1 MEERQRIVTVM
12 PATLRANLS
21 EMIQK
26 ENVTYYARV
35 STDMNE
41 QEESYE
47 KQREYFENY
56 IKLRPEWNYVEG
68 YADQGI
74 SGTKAQQRPEF
85 MRMIEDCRKG
95 KINRILVK
103 SISRF
108 ARNTVD
114 TLHYIRELKELGV
127 SVWFETQGI
136 DTLTPNGEVLI
147 TILAALA
154 EQESRTISTN
164 VKWGY
169 QKRFKDGKVIINHR
183 FILGYTKVGKDYV
196 IVEDEAKIVRR
207 IFLDYL
213 SGKSVR
219 QICDELNS
227 EGLTTKRGCTWQP
240 STILGMLSNE
250 KYTGNAVLGKTFQ
263 LDVLSK
269 ARVKNVGQGT
279 IYHVQNSH
287 PSIISQEIFDMVQK
301 EKERRVSLRSSA
313 NTGKGK
319 YSSKYPLSG
328 LLVCGDC
335 GSKFRRFGR
344 TIASGEFVG
353 TWVCIQHQKDIS
365 KCKMLPL
372 KEDDVLEAYK
382 RAVTRFSGDLADV
395 LDVVKET
402 INEELKAENIAD
414 LTPVQERLTETRK
427 QIMEL
432 FKDKKAG
439 AITNEEYNKKYDEL
453 SRVVR
458 KLEEEEKNISTSNTN
473 DYIRKEQLKEIN
485 AILSD
490 ESVDLLDSQ
499 IMRTLLNCIKVID
512 KHTVEF
518 QFNCN
523 LNIIEKL

>member
-1 MEERQRIVTVM
+1 MEERVRTVTVM

-114 TLHYIRELKELGV
+114 TLHYIQELKELGV

-136 DTLTPNGEVLI
+136 DTMTPNGEVLI

-164 VKWGY
+164 VRWGY

-183 FILGYTKVGKDYV
+183 FILGYTKVGKEYV
-196 IVEDEAKIVRR
+196 VVEDEAKIVRR

-213 SGKSVR
+213 SGKSAR
-219 QICDELNS
+219 QICDELNQ
-227 EGLTTKRGCTWQP
+227 EGIPTKRGCEWTP
-240 STILGMLSNE
+240 STVLNMLSNE
-250 KYTGNAVLGKTFQ
+250 KYTGNAILGKTFQ
-263 LDVLSK
+263 VDVLSK
-269 ARVKNVGQGT
+269 ARVKNKGQGT
-279 IYHVQNSH
+279 LYYVENSH
-287 PSIISQEIFDMVQK
+287 PGIISQEVFDMVQK
-301 EKERRVSLRSSA
+301 EKERRLSLRSSV

-335 GSKFRRFGR
+335 GSKFRRYGR
-344 TIASGEFVG
+344 TIASGEFIT

-372 KEDDVLEAYK
+372 KEVDVLEAYK
-382 RAVTRFSGDLADV
+382 RVVTRFSGDLADV
-395 LDVVKET
+395 LDVVKES

-414 LTPVQERLTETRK
+414 LTPVRERLTETRK

-458 KLEEEEKNISTSNTN
+458 KLEEEEKNISTNNTN

-485 AILSD
+485 VILSD

>member
-1 MEERQRIVTVM
+1 MEERVRTVTVM

-114 TLHYIRELKELGV
+114 TLHYIQELKELGV

-136 DTLTPNGEVLI
+136 DTMTPNGEVLI

-183 FILGYTKVGKDYV
+183 FILGYTKVGKEYV
-196 IVEDEAKIVRR
+196 VVEDEAKIVRR

-213 SGKSVR
+213 SGKSAR
-219 QICDELNS
+219 QICDELNQ
-227 EGLTTKRGCTWQP
+227 EGIPTKRGCEWTP
-240 STILGMLSNE
+240 STVLNMLSNE
-250 KYTGNAVLGKTFQ
+250 KYTGNAILGKTFQ
-263 LDVLSK
+263 VDVLSK
-269 ARVKNVGQGT
+269 ARVKNKGQGT
-279 IYHVQNSH
+279 LYYVENSH
-287 PSIISQEIFDMVQK
+287 PGIISQEVFDMVQK
-301 EKERRVSLRSSA
+301 EKERRLSLRSSV

-335 GSKFRRFGR
+335 GSKFRRYGR
-344 TIASGEFVG
+344 TIASGEFIT

-372 KEDDVLEAYK
+372 KEVDVLEAYK
-382 RAVTRFSGDLADV
+382 RVVTRFSGDLADV
-395 LDVVKET
+395 LET
-402 INEELKAENIAD
+402 VRESINEELKAENIAD
-414 LTPVQERLTETRK
+414 LTPVRERLTETRK

-458 KLEEEEKNISTSNTN
+458 KLEEEEKNISTNNTN

-485 AILSD
+485 DILSD

-523 LNIIEKL
+523 INIIEKL

>member
-1 MEERQRIVTVM
+1 MEERVRTVTVM

-114 TLHYIRELKELGV
+114 TLHYIQELKELGV

-136 DTLTPNGEVLI
+136 DTMTPNGEVLI

-183 FILGYTKVGKDYV
+183 FILGYTKVGKEYV
-196 IVEDEAKIVRR
+196 VVEDEAKIVRR

-213 SGKSVR
+213 SGKSAR
-219 QICDELNS
+219 QICDELNQ
-227 EGLTTKRGCTWQP
+227 EGIPTKRGCEWTP
-240 STILGMLSNE
+240 STVLNMLSNE
-250 KYTGNAVLGKTFQ
+250 KYTGNAILGKTFQ
-263 LDVLSK
+263 VDVLSK
-269 ARVKNVGQGT
+269 ARVKNKGQGT
-279 IYHVQNSH
+279 LYYVENSH
-287 PSIISQEIFDMVQK
+287 PGIISQEVFDMVQK
-301 EKERRVSLRSSA
+301 EKERRLSLRSSV

-335 GSKFRRFGR
+335 GSKFRRYGR
-344 TIASGEFVG
+344 TIASGEFIT

-372 KEDDVLEAYK
+372 KEVDVLEAYK
-382 RAVTRFSGDLADV
+382 RVVTRFSGDLADV
-395 LDVVKET
+395 LDVVKES

-414 LTPVQERLTETRK
+414 LTPVRERLTETRK

-458 KLEEEEKNISTSNTN
+458 KLEEEEKNISANNTN

-523 LNIIEKL
+523 INIIEKL

>member
-227 EGLTTKRGCTWQP
+227 EGLKTKRGCTWQP

-335 GSKFRRFGR
+335 GSKFRRYGR

-382 RAVTRFSGDLADV
+382 RVVTRFSGDLADV
-395 LDVVKET
+395 LDVVKES
-402 INEELKAENIAD
+402 INEELKAENNED

-439 AITNEEYNKKYDEL
+439 AITVDEYNQKYDEL
-453 SRVVR
+453 SMVVR
-458 KLEEEEKNISTSNTN
+458 ELEEEEKNLTNVNTN
-473 DYIRKEQLKEIN
+473 DHIRKEQLKGIN
-485 AILSD
+485 RILSD
-490 ESVDLLDSQ
+490 ETVDLFEPQTMRALLD
-499 IMRTLLNCIKVID
+499 CIKVVN
-512 KHTVEF
+512 KHTIEF
-518 QFNCN
+518 QFKCD
-523 LNIIEKL
+523 LIIQEHL

>member
-1 MEERQRIVTVM
+1 
-12 PATLRANLS
+12 
-21 EMIQK
+21 
-26 ENVTYYARV
+26 
-35 STDMNE
+35 
-41 QEESYE
+41 
-47 KQREYFENY
+47 
-56 IKLRPEWNYVEG
+56 
-68 YADQGI
+68 
-74 SGTKAQQRPEF
+74 
-85 MRMIEDCRKG
+85 
-95 KINRILVK
+95 
-103 SISRF
+103 
-108 ARNTVD
+108 
-114 TLHYIRELKELGV
+114 
-127 SVWFETQGI
+127 
-136 DTLTPNGEVLI
+136 
-147 TILAALA
+147 
-154 EQESRTISTN
+154 
-164 VKWGY
+164 
-169 QKRFKDGKVIINHR
+169 
-183 FILGYTKVGKDYV
+183 
-196 IVEDEAKIVRR
+196 
-207 IFLDYL
+207 
-213 SGKSVR
+213 
-219 QICDELNS
+219 
-227 EGLTTKRGCTWQP
+227 
-240 STILGMLSNE
+240 MLSNE
-250 KYTGNAVLGKTFQ
+250 KYTGNAILGKTFQ
-263 LDVLSK
+263 VDVLSK
-269 ARVKNVGQGT
+269 ARVKNKGQGT
-279 IYHVQNSH
+279 LYYVENSH
-287 PSIISQEIFDMVQK
+287 PGIISQEVFDMVQK
-301 EKERRVSLRSSA
+301 EKERRLSLRSSV

-335 GSKFRRFGR
+335 GSKFRRYGR
-344 TIASGEFVG
+344 TIASGEFIT

-372 KEDDVLEAYK
+372 KEVDVLEAYK
-382 RAVTRFSGDLADV
+382 RVVTRFSGDLADV
-395 LDVVKET
+395 LDVVKES

-414 LTPVQERLTETRK
+414 LTPVRERLTETRK

>member
-1 MEERQRIVTVM
+1 MEERVRTVTVM

-114 TLHYIRELKELGV
+114 TLHYIQELKELGV

-136 DTLTPNGEVLI
+136 DTMTPNGEVLI

-183 FILGYTKVGKDYV
+183 FILGYTKVGKEYV
-196 IVEDEAKIVRR
+196 VVEDEAKIVRR

-213 SGKSVR
+213 SGKSAR
-219 QICDELNS
+219 QICDELNQ
-227 EGLTTKRGCTWQP
+227 EGIPTKRGCEWTP
-240 STILGMLSNE
+240 STVLNMLSNE
-250 KYTGNAVLGKTFQ
+250 KYTGNAILGKTFQ
-263 LDVLSK
+263 VDVLSK
-269 ARVKNVGQGT
+269 ARVKNKGQGT
-279 IYHVQNSH
+279 LYYVENSH
-287 PSIISQEIFDMVQK
+287 PGIISQEVFDMVQK
-301 EKERRVSLRSSA
+301 EKERRLSLRSSV

-335 GSKFRRFGR
+335 GSKFRRYGR
-344 TIASGEFVG
+344 TIASGEFIT

-372 KEDDVLEAYK
+372 KEVDVLEAYK
-382 RAVTRFSGDLADV
+382 RVVTRFSGDLADV
-395 LDVVKET
+395 LET
-402 INEELKAENIAD
+402 VRESINEELKAENIAD
-414 LTPVQERLTETRK
+414 LTPVRERLTETRK

-458 KLEEEEKNISTSNTN
+458 KLEEEEKNISANNTN

-523 LNIIEKL
+523 INIIEKL

>member
-1 MEERQRIVTVM
+1 MEERVRTVTVM

-114 TLHYIRELKELGV
+114 TLHYIQELKELGV

-136 DTLTPNGEVLI
+136 DTMTPNGEVLI

-183 FILGYTKVGKDYV
+183 FILGYTKVGKEYV
-196 IVEDEAKIVRR
+196 VVEDEAKIVRR

-213 SGKSVR
+213 SGKSAR
-219 QICDELNS
+219 QICDELNQ
-227 EGLTTKRGCTWQP
+227 EGIPTKRGCEWTP
-240 STILGMLSNE
+240 STVLNMLSNE
-250 KYTGNAVLGKTFQ
+250 KYTGNAILGKTFQ
-263 LDVLSK
+263 VDVLSK
-269 ARVKNVGQGT
+269 ARVKNKGQGT
-279 IYHVQNSH
+279 LYYVENSH
-287 PSIISQEIFDMVQK
+287 PGIVSQEVFDMVQK
-301 EKERRVSLRSSA
+301 EKERRLSLRSSV

-335 GSKFRRFGR
+335 GSKFRRYGR
-344 TIASGEFVG
+344 TIASGEFIT

-372 KEDDVLEAYK
+372 KEVDVLEAYK
-382 RAVTRFSGDLADV
+382 RVVTRFSGDLADV
-395 LDVVKET
+395 LDVVKES

-414 LTPVQERLTETRK
+414 LTPVRERLTETRK

-458 KLEEEEKNISTSNTN
+458 KLEEEEKNISANNTN

-523 LNIIEKL
+523 INIIEKL

>member
-1 MEERQRIVTVM
+1 MEERVRTVTVM

-114 TLHYIRELKELGV
+114 TLHYIQELKELGV

-136 DTLTPNGEVLI
+136 DTMTPNGEVLI

-183 FILGYTKVGKDYV
+183 FILGYTKVGKEYV
-196 IVEDEAKIVRR
+196 VVEDEAKIVRR

-213 SGKSVR
+213 SGKSAR
-219 QICDELNS
+219 QICDELNQ
-227 EGLTTKRGCTWQP
+227 EGIPTKRGCEWTP
-240 STILGMLSNE
+240 STVLNMLSNE
-250 KYTGNAVLGKTFQ
+250 KYTGNAILGKTFQ
-263 LDVLSK
+263 VDVLSK
-269 ARVKNVGQGT
+269 ARVKNKGQGT
-279 IYHVQNSH
+279 LYYVENSH
-287 PSIISQEIFDMVQK
+287 PGIISQEVFDMVQK
-301 EKERRVSLRSSA
+301 EKERRLSLRSSV

-335 GSKFRRFGR
+335 GSKFRRYGR
-344 TIASGEFVG
+344 TIASGEFIT

-372 KEDDVLEAYK
+372 KEVDVLEAYK
-382 RAVTRFSGDLADV
+382 RVVTRFSGDLADV
-395 LDVVKET
+395 LDVVKES

-414 LTPVQERLTETRK
+414 LTPVRERLTETRK

-458 KLEEEEKNISTSNTN
+458 KLEEEEKNISTNNTN

-485 AILSD
+485 DILSD

-523 LNIIEKL
+523 INIIEKL

>member
-1 MEERQRIVTVM
+1 MEERVRTVTVM

-114 TLHYIRELKELGV
+114 TLHYIQELKELGV

-136 DTLTPNGEVLI
+136 DTMTPNGEVLI

-183 FILGYTKVGKDYV
+183 FILGYTKVGKEYV
-196 IVEDEAKIVRR
+196 VVEDEAKIVRR

-213 SGKSVR
+213 SGKSAR
-219 QICDELNS
+219 QICDELNQ
-227 EGLTTKRGCTWQP
+227 EGIPTKRGCEWTP
-240 STILGMLSNE
+240 STVLNMLSNE
-250 KYTGNAVLGKTFQ
+250 KYTGNAILGKTFQ
-263 LDVLSK
+263 VDVLSK
-269 ARVKNVGQGT
+269 ARVKNKGQGT
-279 IYHVQNSH
+279 LYYVENSH
-287 PSIISQEIFDMVQK
+287 PGIISQEVFDMVQK
-301 EKERRVSLRSSA
+301 EKERRLSLRSSV

-335 GSKFRRFGR
+335 GSKFRRYGR
-344 TIASGEFVG
+344 TIASGEFIT
-353 TWVCIQHQKDIS
+353 TWVCIQHQKEIS

-372 KEDDVLEAYK
+372 KEVDVLEAYK
-382 RAVTRFSGDLADV
+382 RVVTRFSGDLADV
-395 LDVVKET
+395 LDVVKES

-414 LTPVQERLTETRK
+414 LTPVRERLTETRK

-458 KLEEEEKNISTSNTN
+458 KLEEEEKNISTNNTN

-485 AILSD
+485 DILSD

-523 LNIIEKL
+523 INIIEKL

>member
-1 MEERQRIVTVM
+1 MEERVRTVTVM

-114 TLHYIRELKELGV
+114 TLHYIQELKELGV

-136 DTLTPNGEVLI
+136 DTMTPNGEVLI

-183 FILGYTKVGKDYV
+183 FILGYTKVGKEYV
-196 IVEDEAKIVRR
+196 VVEDEAKIVRR

-213 SGKSVR
+213 SGKSAR
-219 QICDELNS
+219 QICDELNQ
-227 EGLTTKRGCTWQP
+227 EGIPTKRGCEWTP
-240 STILGMLSNE
+240 STVLNMLSNE
-250 KYTGNAVLGKTFQ
+250 KYTGNAILGKTFQ
-263 LDVLSK
+263 VDVLSK
-269 ARVKNVGQGT
+269 ARVKNKGQGT
-279 IYHVQNSH
+279 LYYVENSH
-287 PSIISQEIFDMVQK
+287 PGIISQEVFDMVQK
-301 EKERRVSLRSSA
+301 EKERRLSLRSSV

-335 GSKFRRFGR
+335 GSKFRRYGR
-344 TIASGEFVG
+344 TIASGEFIT

-372 KEDDVLEAYK
+372 KEVDVLEAYK
-382 RAVTRFSGDLADV
+382 RVVTRFSGDLADV
-395 LDVVKET
+395 LDVVKES

-414 LTPVQERLTETRK
+414 LTPVRERLTETRK

-458 KLEEEEKNISTSNTN
+458 KLEEEEKNISANNTN

>member
-114 TLHYIRELKELGV
+114 TLHYIQELKELGV

-136 DTLTPNGEVLI
+136 DTMTPNGEVLI

-183 FILGYTKVGKDYV
+183 FILGYTKVGKEYV
-196 IVEDEAKIVRR
+196 VVEDEAKIVRR

-213 SGKSVR
+213 SGKSAR
-219 QICDELNS
+219 QICDELNQ
-227 EGLTTKRGCTWQP
+227 EGTPTKRGCEWTP
-240 STILGMLSNE
+240 STVLNMLSNE
-250 KYTGNAVLGKTFQ
+250 KYTGNAILGKTFQ
-263 LDVLSK
+263 VDVLSK
-269 ARVKNVGQGT
+269 ARVKNKGQGT
-279 IYHVQNSH
+279 LYYVENSH
-287 PSIISQEIFDMVQK
+287 PGIISQEVFDMVQK
-301 EKERRVSLRSSA
+301 EKERRLSLRSSV

-335 GSKFRRFGR
+335 GSKFRRYGR
-344 TIASGEFVG
+344 TIASGEFIT

-372 KEDDVLEAYK
+372 KEVDVLEAYK
-382 RAVTRFSGDLADV
+382 RVVTRFSGDLADV
-395 LDVVKET
+395 LDVVKES

-414 LTPVQERLTETRK
+414 LTPVRERLTETRK

-458 KLEEEEKNISTSNTN
+458 KLEEEEKNISANNTN

-523 LNIIEKL
+523 INIIEKL

>member
-1 MEERQRIVTVM
+1 MEERVRTVTVM

-114 TLHYIRELKELGV
+114 TLHYIQELKELGV

-136 DTLTPNGEVLI
+136 DTMTPNGEVLI

-169 QKRFKDGKVIINHR
+169 QKRFKDGKVTLNYKT
-183 FILGYTKVGKDYV
+183 FIGYDKVGKEYV
-196 IVEDEAKIVRR
+196 VVEDEAKIVRKV
-207 IFLDYL
+207 FLDYL
-213 SGKSVR
+213 SGKTIR
-219 QICDELNS
+219 QIADELN
-227 EGLTTKRGCTWQP
+227 EQEIKPRRGQKWNP
-240 STILGMLSNE
+240 STILGMLANE
-250 KYTGNAVLGKTFQ
+250 KYTGNAILGKTYK

-269 ARVKNVGQGT
+269 TRVKNVGQGT
-279 IYHVQNSH
+279 LYYVQNSH
-287 PSIISQEIFDMVQK
+287 PGIITQELFDMVQV
-301 EKERRVSLRSSA
+301 EKERRTKLRSSV

-335 GSKFRRFGR
+335 GSKFRRYGR
-344 TIASGEFVG
+344 TIASGEFVP

-365 KCKMLPL
+365 KCKTLPL

-382 RAVTRFSGDLADV
+382 RVVTRFSGDLSDV
-395 LDVVKET
+395 LET
-402 INEELKAENIAD
+402 VRESINEELKAENIAD
-414 LTPVQERLTETRK
+414 LTPVKERLTETRK
-427 QIMEL
+427 QILEL
-432 FKDKKAG
+432 FKDKKSG
-439 AITNEEYNKKYDEL
+439 AISAEEYNQKYDEL
-453 SRVVR
+453 SKMVR
-458 KLEEEEKNISTSNTN
+458 QLEEEEKNLEDSNTT
-473 DYIRKEQLKEIN
+473 DYMRKEQLKEIN
-485 AILSD
+485 NILSD

>member
-1 MEERQRIVTVM
+1 MEERVRTVTVM

-114 TLHYIRELKELGV
+114 TLHYIQELKELGV

-136 DTLTPNGEVLI
+136 DTMTPNGEVLI

-183 FILGYTKVGKDYV
+183 FILGYTKVGKEYV
-196 IVEDEAKIVRR
+196 VVEDEAKIVRR

-213 SGKSVR
+213 SGKSAR
-219 QICDELNS
+219 QICDELNQ
-227 EGLTTKRGCTWQP
+227 EGTPTKRGCEWTP
-240 STILGMLSNE
+240 STVLNMLSNE
-250 KYTGNAVLGKTFQ
+250 KYTGNAILGKTFQ
-263 LDVLSK
+263 VDVLSK
-269 ARVKNVGQGT
+269 ARVKNKGQGT
-279 IYHVQNSH
+279 LYYVENSH
-287 PSIISQEIFDMVQK
+287 PGIVSQEVFDMVQK
-301 EKERRVSLRSSA
+301 EKERRLSLRSSV

-335 GSKFRRFGR
+335 GSKFRRYGR
-344 TIASGEFVG
+344 TIASGEFIT

-372 KEDDVLEAYK
+372 KEVDVLEAYK
-382 RAVTRFSGDLADV
+382 RVVTRFSGDLADV
-395 LDVVKET
+395 LDVVKES

-414 LTPVQERLTETRK
+414 LTPVRERLTETRK

-458 KLEEEEKNISTSNTN
+458 KLEEEEKNISANNTN

-523 LNIIEKL
+523 INIIEKL

>member
-1 MEERQRIVTVM
+1 MEERVRTVTVM

-114 TLHYIRELKELGV
+114 TLHYIQELKELGV

-136 DTLTPNGEVLI
+136 DTMTPNGEVLI

-183 FILGYTKVGKDYV
+183 FILGYTKVGKEYV
-196 IVEDEAKIVRR
+196 VVEDEAKIVRR

-213 SGKSVR
+213 SGKSAR
-219 QICDELNS
+219 QICDELNQ
-227 EGLTTKRGCTWQP
+227 EGTPTKRGCEWTP
-240 STILGMLSNE
+240 STVLNMLSNE
-250 KYTGNAVLGKTFQ
+250 KYTGNAILGKTFQ
-263 LDVLSK
+263 VDVLSK
-269 ARVKNVGQGT
+269 ARVKNKGQGT
-279 IYHVQNSH
+279 LYYVENSH
-287 PSIISQEIFDMVQK
+287 PGIISQEVFDMVQK
-301 EKERRVSLRSSA
+301 EKERRLSLRSSV

-335 GSKFRRFGR
+335 GSKFRRYGR
-344 TIASGEFVG
+344 TIASGEFIT

-372 KEDDVLEAYK
+372 KEVDVLEAYK
-382 RAVTRFSGDLADV
+382 RVVTRFSGDLADV
-395 LDVVKET
+395 LDVVKES

-414 LTPVQERLTETRK
+414 LTPVRERLTETRK

-458 KLEEEEKNISTSNTN
+458 KLEEEEKNISANNTN

-523 LNIIEKL
+523 INIIEKL

>member
-1 MEERQRIVTVM
+1 MEPRQRIVTEI

-47 KQREYFENY
+47 KQRKYFENY

-74 SGTKAQQRPEF
+74 SGTKAEQRPEF

-127 SVWFETQGI
+127 SIWFETQGI
-136 DTLTPNGEVLI
+136 DTMTPNGEVLI

-183 FILGYTKVGKDYV
+183 FILGYTKVGKEYV
-196 IVEDEAKIVRR
+196 VVEDEAKIVRR

-219 QICDELNS
+219 QICDELNDA
-227 EGLTTKRGCTWQP
+227 GITTKRGYKWTA
-240 STILGMLSNE
+240 STILNMLSNE
-250 KYTGNAVLGKTFQ
+250 KYTGNAILGKTFQ
-263 LDVLSK
+263 ADVLSK
-269 ARVKNVGQGT
+269 TRVKNKGQGT
-279 IYHVQNSH
+279 LYYVENSH
-287 PSIISQEIFDMVQK
+287 PGIISQEIYDMVQK
-301 EKERRVSLRSSA
+301 EKERRLSIRS
-313 NTGKGK
+313 NTKTGKGK
-319 YSSKYPLSG
+319 YSSKYALSG

-335 GSKFRRFGR
+335 GSNFRRYGR
-344 TIASGEFVG
+344 KIASGEFVP

-372 KEDDVLEAYK
+372 KEDDVLEAYQ
-382 RAVTRFSGDLADV
+382 RVVTRFSGDLADV
-395 LDVVKET
+395 IDVVKES

-414 LTPVQERLTETRK
+414 LTPVQEKLTETRK

-458 KLEEEEKNISTSNTN
+458 KLEEEEKKLAANNTN

-485 AILSD
+485 DILSD
-490 ESVDLLDSQ
+490 ETVDLLDAQ
-499 IMRTLLNCIKVID
+499 IIRTLLNCIKVID

>member
-1 MEERQRIVTVM
+1 MEERVRTVTVM

-114 TLHYIRELKELGV
+114 TLHYIQELKELGV

-136 DTLTPNGEVLI
+136 DTMTPNGEVLI

-183 FILGYTKVGKDYV
+183 FILGYTKVGKEYV
-196 IVEDEAKIVRR
+196 VVEDEAKIVRR

-213 SGKSVR
+213 SGKSAR
-219 QICDELNS
+219 QICDELNQ
-227 EGLTTKRGCTWQP
+227 EGTPTKRGCEWTP
-240 STILGMLSNE
+240 STVLNMLSNE
-250 KYTGNAVLGKTFQ
+250 KYTGNAILGKTFQ
-263 LDVLSK
+263 VDVLSK
-269 ARVKNVGQGT
+269 ARVKNKGQGT
-279 IYHVQNSH
+279 LYYVENSH
-287 PSIISQEIFDMVQK
+287 PGIISQEVFDMVQK
-301 EKERRVSLRSSA
+301 EKERRLSLRSSV

-335 GSKFRRFGR
+335 GSKFRRYGR
-344 TIASGEFVG
+344 TIASGEFIT

-372 KEDDVLEAYK
+372 KEVDVLEAYK
-382 RAVTRFSGDLADV
+382 RVVTRFSGDLADV
-395 LDVVKET
+395 LDVVKES

-414 LTPVQERLTETRK
+414 LTPVRERLTETRK

-458 KLEEEEKNISTSNTN
+458 KLEEEEKNISANNTN

>member
-1 MEERQRIVTVM
+1 MEERVRTVTVM

-114 TLHYIRELKELGV
+114 TLHYLRELKELGV

-136 DTLTPNGEVLI
+136 DTMTPNGEVLI

-169 QKRFKDGKVIINHR
+169 QKRFNDGKVIINHR
-183 FILGYTKVGKDYV
+183 FILGYTKVGKEYV
-196 IVEDEAKIVRR
+196 IVEDEAKIVRK

-213 SGKSVR
+213 SGKTAR
-219 QICDELNS
+219 QICDELNQD
-227 EGLTTKRGCTWQP
+227 GIPTKRGCNWTP
-240 STILGMLSNE
+240 STVLNMLSNE
-250 KYTGNAVLGKTFQ
+250 KYTGNAILGKTFQ
-263 LDVLSK
+263 VDVLSK
-269 ARVKNVGQGT
+269 ARVKNKGQGT
-279 IYHVQNSH
+279 LYYVENSH
-287 PSIISQEIFDMVQK
+287 PGIISQEIFDMVQK
-301 EKERRVSLRSSA
+301 EKQRRLSLRSSA

-328 LLVCGDC
+328 LLVCADC
-335 GSKFRRFGR
+335 GSKFRRYGR
-344 TIASGEFVG
+344 TIASGEFIT

-372 KEDDVLEAYK
+372 KEVDVLEAYK
-382 RAVTRFSGDLADV
+382 RVVTRFSGDLADV
-395 LDVVKET
+395 LETVKES

-414 LTPVQERLTETRK
+414 LTPVRERLTEIRK
-427 QIMEL
+427 QIMDL

-439 AITNEEYNKKYDEL
+439 AITPDEYNQKYNEL
-453 SRVVR
+453 SKKVR
-458 KLEEEEKNISTSNTN
+458 ELEEEEKILSTTNTN
-473 DYIRKEQLKEIN
+473 DHIRKEQLKEIN
-485 AILSD
+485 TILSD

>member
-1 MEERQRIVTVM
+1 MEERVRTVTVM

-114 TLHYIRELKELGV
+114 TLHYIQELKELGV

-136 DTLTPNGEVLI
+136 DTMTPNGEVLI

-183 FILGYTKVGKDYV
+183 FILGYTKVGKEYV
-196 IVEDEAKIVRR
+196 VVEDEAKIVRR

-213 SGKSVR
+213 SGKSAR
-219 QICDELNS
+219 QICDELNQ
-227 EGLTTKRGCTWQP
+227 EGIPTKRGCEWTP
-240 STILGMLSNE
+240 STVLNMLSNE
-250 KYTGNAVLGKTFQ
+250 KYTGNAILGKTFQ
-263 LDVLSK
+263 VDVLSK
-269 ARVKNVGQGT
+269 ARVKNKGQGT
-279 IYHVQNSH
+279 LYYVENSH
-287 PSIISQEIFDMVQK
+287 PGIISQEVFDMVQK
-301 EKERRVSLRSSA
+301 EKERRLSLRSSV

-335 GSKFRRFGR
+335 GSKFRRYGR
-344 TIASGEFVG
+344 TIASGEFIT

-372 KEDDVLEAYK
+372 KEVDVLDAYK
-382 RAVTRFSGDLADV
+382 RVVTRFSGDLADV
-395 LDVVKET
+395 LDVVKES

-414 LTPVQERLTETRK
+414 LTPVRERLTETRK

-458 KLEEEEKNISTSNTN
+458 KLEEEEKNISANNTN

>member
-114 TLHYIRELKELGV
+114 TLHYIQELKELGV

-136 DTLTPNGEVLI
+136 DTMTPNGEVLI

-439 AITNEEYNKKYDEL
+439 AITVDEYNQKYDEL
-453 SRVVR
+453 SMVIRE
-458 KLEEEEKNISTSNTN
+458 LEEEEKNLTNVNTN
-473 DYIRKEQLKEIN
+473 DHIRKEQLKEIN
-485 AILSD
+485 RILSD
-490 ESVDLLDSQ
+490 ETVDLFEPQTMRALLD
-499 IMRTLLNCIKVID
+499 CIKVVN
-512 KHTVEF
+512 KHTIEF
-518 QFNCN
+518 QFKCN
-523 LNIIEKL
+523 LIIQEHL

>member
-1 MEERQRIVTVM
+1 MEERVRTVTVM

-114 TLHYIRELKELGV
+114 TLHYIQELKELGV

-136 DTLTPNGEVLI
+136 DTMTPNGEVLI

-183 FILGYTKVGKDYV
+183 FILGYTKVGKEYV
-196 IVEDEAKIVRR
+196 VVEDEAKIVRR

-213 SGKSVR
+213 SGKSAR
-219 QICDELNS
+219 QICDELNQ
-227 EGLTTKRGCTWQP
+227 EGIPTKRGCEWTP
-240 STILGMLSNE
+240 STVLNMLSNE
-250 KYTGNAVLGKTFQ
+250 KYTGNAILGKTFQ
-263 LDVLSK
+263 VDVLSK
-269 ARVKNVGQGT
+269 ARVKNKGQGT
-279 IYHVQNSH
+279 LYYVENSH
-287 PSIISQEIFDMVQK
+287 PGIISQEVFDMVQK
-301 EKERRVSLRSSA
+301 EKERRLSLRSSV

-335 GSKFRRFGR
+335 GSKFRRYGR
-344 TIASGEFVG
+344 TIASGEFIT

-372 KEDDVLEAYK
+372 KEVDVLEAYK
-382 RAVTRFSGDLADV
+382 RVVTRFSGDLADV
-395 LDVVKET
+395 LDVVKES

-414 LTPVQERLTETRK
+414 LTPVRERLTETRK

-439 AITNEEYNKKYDEL
+439 AITNEEYNKKYEEL

-458 KLEEEEKNISTSNTN
+458 KFEEEEKNISANNTN

-485 AILSD
+485 SILSD